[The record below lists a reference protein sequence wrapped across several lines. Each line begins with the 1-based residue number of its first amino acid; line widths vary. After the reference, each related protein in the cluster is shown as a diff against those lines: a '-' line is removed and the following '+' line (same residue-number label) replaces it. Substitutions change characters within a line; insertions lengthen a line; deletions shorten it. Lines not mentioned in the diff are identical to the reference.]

1 MVLGQHLTAVGTLR
15 SLAARGVP
23 TFLVAPDGDVA
34 TRSRSVR
41 RSTVAL
47 RPGDRG
53 ALEGFLER
61 TFPEG
66 AVLVPCSDDWVRAV
80 AAMRDRPRYPAS
92 VPAAEVVE
100 RLIAKDRLSAF
111 LHELGVPHPRTI
123 DIDDPTDLEGVGD
136 EELRSFFL
144 KPRDSPAFHRRFG
157 TKGFPIESRA
167 QAHALIALARRSGI
181 DLVAQE
187 MIVGPPG
194 SHVFLDGFVDRTG
207 VTRAVFARRR
217 IRMWPP
223 GLGNSTQT
231 VTVALAEVAD
241 ALGSLRRLLGAV
253 EYRGPFDVEFVHD
266 PRDGRFKL
274 LDVNVRPWWQVALAA
289 HCGVDVVAMLY
300 DDALGR
306 PVPDASGY
314 RVGARWINPIQ
325 DLRAFRSGMRAAVPR
340 GTEAWHRAVFG
351 VFRWDDL
358 RPGAAE
364 VARVLRS
371 RSAAGRATL
380 PS

>member
-1 MVLGQHLTAVGTLR
+1 VRT
-15 SLAARGVP
+15 
-23 TFLVAPDGDVA
+23 VAP
-34 TRSRSVR
+34 
-41 RSTVAL
+41 L
-47 RPGDRG
+47 
-53 ALEGFLER
+53 
-61 TFPEG
+61 
-66 AVLVPCSDDWVRAV
+66 
-80 AAMRDRPRYPAS
+80 RDRPRYPAS

-100 RLIAKDRLSAF
+100 LLIAKDRLAG
-111 LHELGVPHPRTI
+111 LLRELGVPHPRTVEI
-123 DIDDPTDLEGVGD
+123 GHPADLDSVGD

-167 QAHALIALARRSGI
+167 QAQERIALARRASI

-187 MIVGPPG
+187 LIVGSPG

-207 VTRAVFARRR
+207 ATRAVFARRR
-217 IRMWPP
+217 VRMWPP

-231 VTVALAEVAD
+231 VTVPLSDVAD
-241 ALGSLRRLLGAV
+241 ALGSLRRLLEAV

-266 PRDGRFKL
+266 PRDDRFKM
-274 LDVNVRPWWQVALAA
+274 LDINVRPWWQVALAA

-306 PVPDASGY
+306 RVPDASGY

-325 DLRAFRSGMRAAVPR
+325 DLRALRSGIRADVSR
-340 GTEAWHRAVFG
+340 GTDAWHKAALG
-351 VFRWDDL
+351 MFRWDDP

-364 VARVLRS
+364 VARVVRS
-371 RSAAGRATL
+371 RSSTGRATL
-380 PS
+380 PP